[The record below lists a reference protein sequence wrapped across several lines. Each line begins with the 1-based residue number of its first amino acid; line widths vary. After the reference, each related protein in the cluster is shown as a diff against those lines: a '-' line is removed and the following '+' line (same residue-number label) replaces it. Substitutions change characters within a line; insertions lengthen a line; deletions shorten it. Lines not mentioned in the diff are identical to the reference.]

1 MDIIDKKVCFLNFA
15 VTQCRNSLFRVPF
28 FQYKANLLCATADD
42 LAQDAVKALIMERF
56 DHASAGG
63 SATTPLSP
71 PGGPSKAHTNGVA
84 KKIKTETKVKKERP
98 TSDGTPDDD
107 DDDGAPPKKKRK
119 QNKGVKD
126 EGEPDADAKLAA
138 KLQAEE
144 NSRSRA
150 TRGGGAKKKAPT
162 KKRAP
167 KKKSSDKV
175 KAEDDSDIEVGSDG
189 EIKEKVKK
197 GGFHKLYNLS
207 APLADLVGEVS
218 VSISSSS
225 C

>member
-1 MDIIDKKVCFLNFA
+1 MQLLHSGIFPPVGALSHI
-15 VTQCRNSLFRVPF
+15 TNSLRAI
-28 FQYKANLLCATADD
+28 ANES
-42 LAQDAVKALIMERF
+42 AQDAVKALIMERF

-63 SATTPLSP
+63 SVPAPSSHPQHP
-71 PGGPSKAHTNGVA
+71 PKAHTNGVSQS
-84 KKIKTETKVKKERP
+84 KKIKTETKVKKETSR
-98 TSDGTPDDD
+98 SDGTPDDD

-119 QNKGVKD
+119 QNKGVKE
-126 EGEPDADAKLAA
+126 EGEADADAKLAA

-175 KAEDDSDIEVGSDG
+175 KAEDDSDIELGSDG

-197 GGFHKLYNLS
+197 GGFHKQYNLS
-207 APLADLVGEVS
+207 APLADLVGEVT
-218 VSISSSS
+218 VSTRSDLPYNLGLLF
-225 C
+225 